1 MEIFWKR
8 RFFKLWFFWNGE
20 FLEVEIFL
28 RVGIFCSVEIL
39 LNDGIRLR
47 WKIFFTNVWR
57 CRLCNVD
64 KKREKDKRGWK
75 DRRWMKPVLT
85 YYEPIVLVYCVQ
97 NKYTRIKKNRK
108 SCDEIMYQSRVRS
121 PKSKSK
127 CMICYRFIPR
137 DTSLWIWILLSFFF
151 VGTLLSLYIFS
162 PTHQYREF
170 SLQNNTTISKF

>member
-1 MEIFWKR
+1 MEIFWKRRIFKLWFFWNGDFLEVEIFLKMEIFWKR

-108 SCDEIMYQSRVRS
+108 SCDEMKYQSS
-121 PKSKSK
+121 
-127 CMICYRFIPR
+127 
-137 DTSLWIWILLSFFF
+137 
-151 VGTLLSLYIFS
+151 
-162 PTHQYREF
+162 
-170 SLQNNTTISKF
+170 TIT